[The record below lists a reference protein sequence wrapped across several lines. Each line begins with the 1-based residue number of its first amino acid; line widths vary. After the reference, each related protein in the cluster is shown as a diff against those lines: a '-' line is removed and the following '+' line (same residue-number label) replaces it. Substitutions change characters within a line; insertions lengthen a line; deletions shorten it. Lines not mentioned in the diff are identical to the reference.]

1 MRTQRSE
8 GCGVAACALVI
19 EERPLKYLGLPR
31 IGLTSLGMILT
42 MYLLWMFNVT
52 RCFNIPVALS
62 AIMSLIA
69 GVSLVVG
76 ALILHGLK
84 RIDEKL
90 NRFNGHVHSN
100 AEECNVV

>member
-42 MYLLWMFNVT
+42 MYLL
-52 RCFNIPVALS
+52 
-62 AIMSLIA
+62 
-69 GVSLVVG
+69 
-76 ALILHGLK
+76 
-84 RIDEKL
+84 
-90 NRFNGHVHSN
+90 
-100 AEECNVV
+100 